1 MAEKSYEEL
10 LEADQSL
17 LDLMKKY
24 PEVQTGV
31 PEYLEDELRN
41 LRLTQK
47 HEDKLPPDHPDFE
60 WSEYV
65 DFLHKKPREIKS
77 MEDLEKRFTD
87 VAEKKRK
94 GFNIDKLKRFD
105 ISGRGGTAEAK
116 AKMAKMDTRPSKGR
130 FKSGIE
136 EEGGPKGKYTHSKK
150 EKDLSM
156 WQKIGKHFS
165 ENADDRDK
173 LFQYLGS
180 MGRELVKPIEP
191 GKEAAGALIPTLSR
205 GAKIAEDEYAARQSA
220 AAETALKYAEARQK
234 MSPMQYMTSN
244 MKDAAEYVRGLGI
257 DPNTAAGRR
266 EISKYLV
273 TVGITPSIVSMQEAL
288 VSAEE
293 DLQTYMMSGQTDE
306 DVIKQKQIII
316 TNYRNKIGNLLQG
329 SLGGSAVTSS
339 MTDDDLY
346 VAGAQPNSLKATTL
360 ETINKGEFI
369 PG

>member
-1 MAEKSYEEL
+1 MAQQSYEEL

-31 PEYLEDELRN
+31 PKYLEDELEK
-41 LRLTQK
+41 LRTKQLHKQEIPTRPF
-47 HEDKLPPDHPDFE
+47 H
-60 WSEYV
+60 WSEST
-65 DFLHKKPREIKS
+65 DFWRTPEKMKIKS
-77 MEDLEKRFTD
+77 MPELAKRFEEAIETGD
-87 VAEKKRK
+87 PKYQR
-94 GFNIDKLKRFD
+94 FNIA
-105 ISGRGGTAEAK
+105 GRGGTAEMQE
-116 AKMAKMDTRPSKGR
+116 KMAEMDTREPEYHEGA
-130 FKSGIE
+130 GI
-136 EEGGPKGKYTHSKK
+136 KGKRVPKKK

-205 GAKIAEDEYAARQSA
+205 GAKIAEDEYAARQTA
-220 AAETALKYAEARQK
+220 AAESALKRAEALQK
-234 MSPMQYMTSN
+234 MNPMQYMTSN

-257 DPNTAAGRR
+257 DPNTAAGRA

-273 TVGITPSIVSMQEAL
+273 TVGISPAIVSLQDAL
-288 VSAEE
+288 SNAEE
-293 DLQTYMMSGQTDE
+293 DLQTYMMSGQTD
-306 DVIKQKQIII
+306 DKIVKQKQIII

-339 MTDDDLY
+339 MTDDTIY
-346 VAGAQPNSLKATTL
+346 AAGTSPNSLESTTL
-360 ETINKGEFI
+360 ETIEKGEFI

>member
-1 MAEKSYEEL
+1 MAQQSYEEL

-31 PEYLEDELRN
+31 PEYLEDELRK
-41 LRLTQK
+41 LRNKQL
-47 HEDKLPPDHPDFE
+47 HEQEIPTHPFH
-60 WSEYV
+60 WSEST
-65 DFLHKKPREIKS
+65 DFWRTPEKMKIKS
-77 MEDLEKRFTD
+77 MPELAWQFEEAIKTGDPKYQR
-87 VAEKKRK
+87 
-94 GFNIDKLKRFD
+94 FNIT
-105 ISGRGGTAEAK
+105 GRGGTAEAK

-205 GAKIAEDEYAARQSA
+205 GAKIAEDEYAARQTA
-220 AAETALKYAEARQK
+220 AAESALKRAEALQK
-234 MSPMQYMTSN
+234 MNPMQYMTSN

-257 DPNTAAGRR
+257 DPNTAAGRA

-273 TVGITPSIVSMQEAL
+273 TVGISPAIVSLQDAL
-288 VSAEE
+288 SNAEE
-293 DLQTYMMSGQTDE
+293 DLQTYMMSGQTD
-306 DVIKQKQIII
+306 DKIVKQKQIII

-339 MTDDDLY
+339 MTDDTIY
-346 VAGAQPNSLKATTL
+346 AAGTSPNSLESTTL
-360 ETINKGEFI
+360 ETIEKGEFI